1 MVYKYKPRKRVQKKR
16 QRAPLARA
24 LVNSKLVEQK
34 RHRGIISASVLSATT
49 IASVLSGN
57 SQGLSDLNNRIGDVI
72 NITKLEFAYS
82 ALLSDSTNV
91 LRLILFLYKDMN
103 ITAPDE
109 GAIFDDSSSMATKL
123 YGPLNEDNIK
133 GGRIKVLMD
142 KRIILYN
149 SKNFVG
155 GYIKRTFRGLAKTTF
170 SGGSTTYGRNMPY
183 FAFVSDSTAVS
194 HPQLEIYHTTHYT
207 DL

>member
-1 MVYKYKPRKRVQKKR
+1 MVYKYKPRKRVQKRR

-34 RHRGIISASVLSATT
+34 RHRGIISASASSTTT

-57 SQGLSDLNNRIGDVI
+57 SQGLSDLNNRIGDCI
-72 NITKLEFAYS
+72 NITKLEFSYS
-82 ALLSDSTNV
+82 ALLADTTNIV
-91 LRLILFLYKDMN
+91 RVICFMWRDMN

-109 GAIFDDSSSMATKL
+109 GAIFDDSSSTATKL

-155 GYIKRTFRGLAKTTF
+155 GYIKRTFRSLPKTTF

-194 HPQLEIYHTTHYT
+194 HPQLEIYHTTHYM